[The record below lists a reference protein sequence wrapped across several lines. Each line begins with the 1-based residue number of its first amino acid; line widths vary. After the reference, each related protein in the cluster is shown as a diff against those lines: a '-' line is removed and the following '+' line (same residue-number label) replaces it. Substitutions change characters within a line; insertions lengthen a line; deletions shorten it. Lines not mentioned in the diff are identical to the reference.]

1 MASSTQ
7 HGINPKNLDPTTSPK
22 EDFYQFSNGGWM
34 KEHPLT
40 AEYSRF
46 GMFDLLR
53 ENAREQ
59 LKDLILN
66 LSEHEDAKTPG
77 TVAQKV
83 SDLYA
88 MGMDEER
95 LNAEG
100 GKPLRPLLDHIANAD
115 TDNMAALLA
124 WQHSG
129 IGGSF
134 FGTGVGTDAMN
145 SDMNILHIGEV
156 GLGLGDRDYYIEK
169 NEQHAKILDA
179 YQIYVKRLMELIGYD
194 EKAQERVWNTV
205 IKLETEFAR
214 HKMTRE
220 DRRDPRKRYNIHS
233 MDEIRSNFPEFDW
246 DEYFKLLGL
255 ENVDKANLANP
266 EFTKFIVSYIP
277 TLTEQEIK
285 DYMTFE
291 TVSDATNL
299 LSDDFINASF
309 ELYDRVMSGKDE
321 LQPRWK
327 RAMAIPNSMLGEAV
341 GKLYV
346 EKYFPEENKE
356 YMKELVENLKNSLG
370 KHIKDLS
377 WMSDETKEKALDKLS
392 TFTVKI
398 GYPDK
403 WKDYSEIHID
413 PKKSYLE
420 NVLEASK
427 WYVRYNY
434 AKMNKPVDKEEWHMT
449 PQTVNAY
456 YNPTTNEI
464 CFPAA
469 ILQPPYFDPTADDAL
484 NYGAIGVV
492 IGHEMTHGF
501 DDSGRQFDKNGNL
514 AEWWTPEDAERFKAL
529 ADKLVDQFDAIE
541 VAPGVHANGR
551 YTLGEN
557 IADQGGLRIGL
568 TAYLESQK
576 EKEKKDIDGFSPIQR
591 FYIAYANVWAGN
603 IREEEIKLRTKTD
616 PHSLEK
622 LRTNATLKNI
632 DEFFNAF
639 GIKEGDSMWRS
650 QKERVVIW

>member
-1 MASSTQ
+1 MT
-7 HGINPKNLDPTTSPK
+7 HGVNIENLDTTVSPK
-22 EDFYQFSNGGWM
+22 EDFFLYACGGW
-34 KEHPLT
+34 KEKHPLT

-59 LKDLILN
+59 LKDLIVN
-66 LSEHEDAKTPG
+66 LSLHDDAKTVG

-88 MGMDEER
+88 MGLDEER
-95 LNAEG
+95 LNREG
-100 GKPLRPLLDHIANAD
+100 ATPLLPIIDRIANAD
-115 TDNMAALLA
+115 ASKMDELLA

-156 GLGLGDRDYYIEK
+156 GLGLGDRDFYLEK
-169 NEQHAKILDA
+169 NERNEEILTA
-179 YQIYVKRLMELIGYD
+179 YRKYVMRLMELIGYD
-194 EKAQERVWNTV
+194 EAAQERVWNAV

-220 DRRDPRKRYNIHS
+220 DRRDPRKRYNI
-233 MDEIRSNFPEFDW
+233 MTIEEIRKKFPDFNW
-246 DEYFKLLGL
+246 DSYFNLLGL
-255 ENVDKANLANP
+255 EEVDKANIVNPAFTEFITSYMKTLAP
-266 EFTKFIVSYIP
+266 
-277 TLTEQEIK
+277 QEIK

-291 TVSDATNL
+291 SVNDATGL

-309 ELYDRVMSGKDE
+309 DFYDRVMSGKEE
-321 LQPRWK
+321 LEPRWK
-327 RAMAIPNSMLGEAV
+327 RAMRIPNSMLGEAV

-356 YMKELVENLKNSLG
+356 YMMKLVENLTKSLG
-370 KHIKDLS
+370 KHIEELP
-377 WMSDETKEKALDKLS
+377 WMSDETKAKALDKLS

-403 WKDYSEIHID
+403 WKDYSAIHID
-413 PKKSYLE
+413 PAKSYLE

-427 WYVRYNY
+427 WYVKDNY
-434 AKMNKPVDKEEWHMT
+434 SKMNKPVDKEEWHMT

-469 ILQPPYFDPTADDAL
+469 ILQPPYFDPKADDAL

-514 AEWWTPEDAERFKAL
+514 AEWWTDEDSKRFKAL
-529 ADKLVDQFDAIE
+529 ADKLVEQFDAIE
-541 VAPGVHANGR
+541 VLPGVHANGR

-557 IADQGGLRIGL
+557 IADQGGLRVAL
-568 TAYLESQK
+568 TAYLDSNHDDSAA
-576 EKEKKDIDGFSPIQR
+576 DIDGFSPLQR
-591 FYIAYANVWAGN
+591 FYISYAGVWAEN
-603 IREEEIKLRTKTD
+603 IRDEEIQLRTKTD
-616 PHSLEK
+616 PHSLGS
-622 LRTNATLKNI
+622 LRTNATLRNI
-632 DEFFNAF
+632 DEFHEAF
-639 GIKEGDSMWRS
+639 GIEPGDSMWRE
-650 QKERVVIW
+650 KDERVVIW

>member
-1 MASSTQ
+1 
-7 HGINPKNLDPTTSPK
+7 
-22 EDFYQFSNGGWM
+22 M

-66 LSEHEDAKTPG
+66 LSEREDANTPG
-77 TVAQKV
+77 TIAQKV

-88 MGMDEER
+88 MGMDEKR
-95 LNAEG
+95 LNEEG
-100 GKPLRPLLDHIANAD
+100 GTPLRPLLEHIATAD
-115 TDNMAALLA
+115 TNKIAELLA

-156 GLGLGDRDYYIEK
+156 GLGLGDRDYYLEES
-169 NEQHAKILDA
+169 EQNTTILEA
-179 YQIYVKRLMELIGYD
+179 YRTYVKRLMELIGYD
-194 EKAQERVWNTV
+194 TEAQERVWKAV

-220 DRRDPRKRYNIHS
+220 DRRDPRKRYNIKTI
-233 MDEIRSNFPEFDW
+233 DEIRSNYPEFDW
-246 DEYFKLLGL
+246 DTYFNLLGL
-255 ENVDKANLANP
+255 ENADKVNLANP
-266 EFTKFIVSYIP
+266 EFTKFITSYIP

-356 YMKELVENLKNSLG
+356 YMKMLVGNLKSALG
-370 KHIKDLS
+370 KHIKGLS

-403 WKDYSEIHID
+403 WKDYSEILID

-427 WYVRYNY
+427 WYVKDNY
-434 AKMNKPVDKEEWHMT
+434 SKLNKPVDKEEWHMT

-456 YNPTTNEI
+456 YNPTTNEV

-469 ILQPPYFDPTADDAL
+469 ILQPPYFDQTADDAL

-501 DDSGRQFDKNGNL
+501 DDSGRQFDKDGNL
-514 AEWWTPEDAERFKAL
+514 AEWWTPEDAERFKIL

-568 TAYLESQK
+568 TAYLDSQ
-576 EKEKKDIDGFSPIQR
+576 EKQEMEDIDGLSPLQR

-632 DEFFNAF
+632 DEFFSAF
-639 GIKEGDSMWRS
+639 QIKEGDSMWRPEE
-650 QKERVVIW
+650 ERVVIW

>member
-1 MASSTQ
+1 MDNTL
-7 HGINPKNLDPTTSPK
+7 HGIDRKNLDQSVSPK
-22 EDFYQFSNGGWM
+22 EDFYQYSNGGWM
-34 KEHPLT
+34 KDHPLT

-46 GMFDLLR
+46 GMFDMLR

-66 LSEHEDAKTPG
+66 LSEHEDTKTPG
-77 TVAQKV
+77 TIAQKV

-88 MGMDEER
+88 MGMDEKR
-95 LNAEG
+95 LNREG
-100 GKPLRPLLDHIANAD
+100 SAPLRPLLEKIENAD
-115 TDNMAALLA
+115 TSKIEELLA

-129 IGGSF
+129 IGSSF
-134 FGTGVGTDAMN
+134 FGTGVGSDAMN

-156 GLGLGDRDYYIEK
+156 GLGLGDRDFYLEE
-169 NEQHAKILDA
+169 NETNAGILSA
-179 YQIYVKRLMELIGYD
+179 YHKYVRRLMELIGYD
-194 EKAQERVWNTV
+194 DAAQERVWNSV
-205 IKLETEFAR
+205 IKIETEFAR
-214 HKMTRE
+214 NKMTRE
-220 DRRDPRKRYNIHS
+220 DRRDPRKRYNI
-233 MDEIRSNFPEFDW
+233 MTIEEIRSKYPQFDW
-246 DEYFKLLGL
+246 DTYFRLIGL

-266 EFTKFIVSYIP
+266 AFTEFITSYIP
-277 TLTEQEIK
+277 TLSPLEIK

-291 TVSDATNL
+291 TVNDATNL

-309 ELYDRVMSGKDE
+309 ELYDHVMSGKEE
-321 LQPRWK
+321 LEPRWK

-356 YMKELVENLKNSLG
+356 YMKRLVENLRQSLG
-370 KHIKDLS
+370 QHIEELP
-377 WMSDETKEKALDKLS
+377 WMSDETKVKALEKLS

-413 PKKSYLE
+413 PEKSYLE

-427 WYVRYNY
+427 WYVKDNY
-434 AKMNKPVDKEEWHMT
+434 SKMNKPVDKEEWHMT

-456 YNPTTNEI
+456 YNPTTNEV

-469 ILQPPYFDPTADDAL
+469 ILQPPYFDPTADDAQ

-514 AEWWTPEDAERFKAL
+514 AEWWTPEDAERFKSL
-529 ADKLVDQFDAIE
+529 ADGLVKQFDAIE
-541 VAPGVHANGR
+541 VAPGVFANGK

-557 IADQGGLRIGL
+557 IADQGGLRISL
-568 TAYLESQK
+568 SAYMNSLK
-576 EKEKKDIDGFSPIQR
+576 GNAAPDIDGFTPLQR

-616 PHSLEK
+616 PHSLGK

-632 DEFFNAF
+632 DEFFEAF
-639 GIKEGDSMWRS
+639 GITEDDKMWRP
-650 QKERVVIW
+650 KEERVVIW

>member
-1 MASSTQ
+1 MNKTL
-7 HGINPKNLDPTTSPK
+7 HGIDRKNLDPTVSPK
-22 EDFYQFSNGGWM
+22 EDFYQYSCGGWM

-59 LKDLILN
+59 LKGLILN
-66 LSEHEDAKTPG
+66 LSEHVDAKTPG
-77 TVAQKV
+77 TIAQKV

-88 MGMDEER
+88 LGMDEKR
-95 LNAEG
+95 LNEEG
-100 GKPLRPLLDHIANAD
+100 ATPLLPLLEKIADAD
-115 TDNMAALLA
+115 TAKMAELLA

-129 IGGSF
+129 IGSSF
-134 FGTGVGTDAMN
+134 FGSGVGTDAMN

-156 GLGLGDRDYYIEK
+156 GLGLGDRDFYLEV
-169 NEQHAKILDA
+169 NEQNSIIMEA
-179 YQIYVKRLMELIGYD
+179 YHKYVKRLMELIGYD
-194 EKAQERVWNTV
+194 EAAQERVWNAV

-220 DRRDPRKRYNIHS
+220 ERRDPRKLYNMMTI
-233 MDEIRSNFPEFDW
+233 DEIRTRFPKFDW
-246 DEYFKLLGL
+246 DTYFRLLGL
-255 ENVDKANLANP
+255 EDLDKANLANP
-266 EFTKFIVSYIP
+266 AFTDFITSYIN
-277 TLTEQEIK
+277 TLSPQEIK
-285 DYMTFE
+285 DYMSFE
-291 TVSDATNL
+291 TVNIATGL

-309 ELYDRVMSGKDE
+309 ELYDRVMSGKEE
-321 LQPRWK
+321 LEPRWK
-327 RAMAIPNSMLGEAV
+327 RAMSIPNSMLGEAV

-356 YMKELVENLKNSLG
+356 YMKKLVENLRISLG
-370 KHIKDLS
+370 KHIESLS
-377 WMSDETKEKALDKLS
+377 WMSDETKEKALEKLS
-392 TFTVKI
+392 TFKVKI

-413 PKKSYLE
+413 AEKSYHE

-427 WYVRYNY
+427 WYVRDNY
-434 AKMNKPVDKEEWHMT
+434 AKLNKPVDKEEWHMT

-456 YNPTTNEI
+456 YNPTTNEV

-514 AEWWTPEDAERFKAL
+514 AEWWTPEDSDRFKAL
-529 ADKLVDQFDAIE
+529 ADRLVEQFDVIE

-557 IADQGGLRIGL
+557 IADQGGLRIAL
-568 TAYLESQK
+568 TAYLDSRND
-576 EKEKKDIDGFSPIQR
+576 EKPEDIDGLTPLQR

-616 PHSLEK
+616 PHSIDR

-632 DEFFNAF
+632 DEFFEAF
-639 GIKEGDSMWRS
+639 DIKEGDNMWRP
-650 QKERVVIW
+650 KEERTVIW

>member
-1 MASSTQ
+1 MTR
-7 HGINPKNLDPTTSPK
+7 GINIENLDPTVSPK
-22 EDFYQFSNGGWM
+22 EDFFLYACGGW
-34 KEHPLT
+34 KEKHPLT

-59 LKDLILN
+59 LKDLIVN
-66 LSEHEDAKTPG
+66 LSQHDDAKTVG

-88 MGMDEER
+88 MGLDEER
-95 LNAEG
+95 LNREG
-100 GKPLRPLLDHIANAD
+100 ATPLLPIIDRIADAD
-115 TDNMAALLA
+115 TSKMDEFLA

-156 GLGLGDRDYYIEK
+156 GLGLGDRDFYLEK
-169 NEQHAKILDA
+169 NERNEEILTA
-179 YQIYVKRLMELIGYD
+179 YRKYVMRLMELIGYD
-194 EKAQERVWNTV
+194 EAAQERVWNAV

-220 DRRDPRKRYNIHS
+220 DRRDPRKRYNI
-233 MDEIRSNFPEFDW
+233 MTIEEIRNKFPDFNW
-246 DEYFKLLGL
+246 DSYFNLLGL
-255 ENVDKANLANP
+255 DGVDKANIVNPAFTEFITSYMKTLAQ
-266 EFTKFIVSYIP
+266 
-277 TLTEQEIK
+277 QEIK

-291 TVSDATNL
+291 SVNDATGL

-309 ELYDRVMSGKDE
+309 DFYDRVMSGKEE
-321 LQPRWK
+321 LEPRWK
-327 RAMAIPNSMLGEAV
+327 RAMRIPNSMLGEAV

-356 YMKELVENLKNSLG
+356 YMMKLVENLTKSLG
-370 KHIKDLS
+370 KHIEELP
-377 WMSDETKEKALDKLS
+377 WMSDETKAKALDKLS
-392 TFTVKI
+392 TFNVKI

-403 WKDYSEIHID
+403 WKDYSSIHID
-413 PKKSYLE
+413 PAKSYLE

-427 WYVRYNY
+427 WYVKDNY
-434 AKMNKPVDKEEWHMT
+434 SKMNKPVDKEEWYMT

-469 ILQPPYFDPTADDAL
+469 ILQPPYFDPKADDAL

-514 AEWWTPEDAERFKAL
+514 AEWWTKEDSERFKAL
-529 ADKLVDQFDAIE
+529 ADKLVEQFDAIE
-541 VAPGVHANGR
+541 VLPGVHANGR
-551 YTLGEN
+551 FTLGEN
-557 IADQGGLRIGL
+557 IADQGGLRVAL
-568 TAYLESQK
+568 TAYLDSNHDDPAA
-576 EKEKKDIDGFSPIQR
+576 DIDGFSPLQR
-591 FYIAYANVWAGN
+591 FYISYASVWAEN
-603 IREEEIKLRTKTD
+603 IRDEEIQLRTKTD
-616 PHSLEK
+616 PHSLGS
-622 LRTNATLKNI
+622 LRTNATLRNI
-632 DEFFNAF
+632 DEFHEAF
-639 GIKEGDSMWRS
+639 GIEPGDSMWRE
-650 QKERVVIW
+650 KDERVVIW